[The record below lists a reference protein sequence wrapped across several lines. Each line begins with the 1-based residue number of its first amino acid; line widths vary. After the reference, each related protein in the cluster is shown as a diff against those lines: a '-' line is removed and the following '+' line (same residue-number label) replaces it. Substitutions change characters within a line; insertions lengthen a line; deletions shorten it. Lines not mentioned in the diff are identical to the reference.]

1 MLQVYKN
8 WLCDSFKLGLPCA
21 RLPSPLGFT
30 VKSVCCPED
39 IGGDF
44 KSAGPTLGDG
54 GELMLAT
61 GEGLLGKGPPE
72 GGKLPPTALV
82 GGSELVLEEC
92 GIGIIG
98 CWVAW
103 AVEHKRDN

>member
-1 MLQVYKN
+1 MA
-8 WLCDSFKLGLPCA
+8 P
-21 RLPSPLGFT
+21 PLLWYCIAACT
-30 VKSVCCPED
+30 D
-39 IGGDF
+39 IGDF

-82 GGSELVLEEC
+82 EGSELVLEEC

-98 CWVAW
+98 CW
-103 AVEHKRDN
+103 AVGQTRESKHISKK